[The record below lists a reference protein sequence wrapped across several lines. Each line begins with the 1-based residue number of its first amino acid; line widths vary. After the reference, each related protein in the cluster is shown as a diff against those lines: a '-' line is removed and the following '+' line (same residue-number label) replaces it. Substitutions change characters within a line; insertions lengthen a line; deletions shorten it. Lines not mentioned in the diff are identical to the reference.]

1 MNAPVKSRPTFLRLL
16 QAVVN
21 VAWHANRVIRR
32 NGVLR
37 YLCGMANV
45 WLCIFLHMEATDFL
59 GGPGNLGFPAT
70 LILLFVLLA
79 ILFMAFRVTFRAFQ
93 DLAMS
98 YDRSRARLHELLR
111 SISRNRTPR
120 DD

>member
-1 MNAPVKSRPTFLRLL
+1 MNDALIRLL

-32 NGVLR
+32 NWVLR
-37 YLCGMANV
+37 YLFGMANV

-79 ILFMAFRVTFRAFQ
+79 ILFMAFRVTFWAFQ
-93 DLAMS
+93 DV
-98 YDRSRARLHELLR
+98 DRWHKRVRAYLDEV
-111 SISRNRTPR
+111 SRNRTQGE
-120 DD
+120 D